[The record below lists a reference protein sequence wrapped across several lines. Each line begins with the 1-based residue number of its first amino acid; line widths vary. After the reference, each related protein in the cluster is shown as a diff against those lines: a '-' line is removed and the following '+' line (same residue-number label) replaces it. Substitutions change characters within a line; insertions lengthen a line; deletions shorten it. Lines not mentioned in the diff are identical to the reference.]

1 MRSKKAEPG
10 RPSLHQTFASGGR
23 PFLPPRATPLRFF
36 RRAFLQ
42 KKAAPPHLCSCAL
55 PPPYNSVPPVAEAIR
70 ARQCPFLSLAR
81 SRGIRRRNGRG
92 GGCRIHTFA
101 PPVWRDH
108 AAQPFF
114 AAVHLQVFRQAFLQ
128 KGRYLPRRSARAGL
142 PPSASAAHLTPS
154 VPATSLLFCPPAGRS
169 SPPGRN
175 RTRRTDFPQVP
186 TRAVG
191 TRIFCTLPALPRGG
205 FCPAAYAGFSPGL
218 FAKRPSSPRA
228 APTAGLAQQNRHNRK
243 KAASVPET
251 AFSGAKIPRSRIKV
265 RSAGSRRQ
273 SVSASP
279 PTHR

>member
-1 MRSKKAEPG
+1 MRSKKAGPG

-36 RRAFLQ
+36 RQAFLQ
-42 KKAAPPHLCSCAL
+42 KKA
-55 PPPYNSVPPVAEAIR
+55 V
-70 ARQCPFLSLAR
+70 
-81 SRGIRRRNGRG
+81 
-92 GGCRIHTFA
+92 T
-101 PPVWRDH
+101 
-108 AAQPFF
+108 
-114 AAVHLQVFRQAFLQ
+114 
-128 KGRYLPRRSARAGL
+128 PRRSAL
-142 PPSASAAHLTPS
+142 SAAWIYPFAS
-154 VPATSLLFCPPAGRS
+154 PAPLLLCFAAPVQERATCCRSHPRAGRS

-228 APTAGLAQQNRHNRK
+228 APTAGLAQQNRDNRK

>member
-1 MRSKKAEPG
+1 MRSKKAGPG

-36 RRAFLQ
+36 RQAFLQ
-42 KKAAPPHLCSCAL
+42 KRPSPRAAAPFLPHGYIPLHPPHLCSCAL
-55 PPPYNSVPPVAEAIR
+55 PLPYNSVPPVAEAIR
-70 ARQCPFLSLAR
+70 ARQCPFLSLAL

-101 PPVWRDH
+101 PPRVARSCRP
-108 AAQPFF
+108 AFF
-114 AAVHLQVFRQAFLQ
+114 RRRAF
-128 KGRYLPRRSARAGL
+128 
-142 PPSASAAHLTPS
+142 
-154 VPATSLLFCPPAGRS
+154 
-169 SPPGRN
+169 
-175 RTRRTDFPQVP
+175 
-186 TRAVG
+186 
-191 TRIFCTLPALPRGG
+191 
-205 FCPAAYAGFSPGL
+205 AGFSPGL
-218 FAKRPSSPRA
+218 FAKRPLSPAPQRPCRPSSFRFRRA
-228 APTAGLAQQNRHNRK
+228 PDDPPVPATSVLFCPPAGLAQQNRHNRK